1 MKFTPQCLSVAPSP
15 TYLLGPDVEKTK
27 STEVLSP
34 IVQQFEISDPI
45 AKACWYKD
53 GTPIYPKKEV
63 DCESQSS
70 SQASPVQSHDLSFDG
85 RFGCETSGDA
95 QFNVDTKGGVPHHT
109 CTIKNQAFSY
119 IHDTITQLIVF
130 FFGFVQT
137 AEQCHYGDEIGE
149 IADASAQYTVDV
161 KGDLIYFDISHPC

>member
-1 MKFTPQCLSVAPSP
+1 MHTEIIPQCLSVAPSP
-15 TYLLGPDVEKTK
+15 TYLLGPDVKKTK

-70 SQASPVQSHDLSFDG
+70 SQASPFQSHDLSFDG

-109 CTIKNQAFSY
+109 CTIKNQALVTYMTPSPSSLFFSLALSKQQSSV
-119 IHDTITQLIVF
+119 TMVTRLVR
-130 FFGFVQT
+130 
-137 AEQCHYGDEIGE
+137 
-149 IADASAQYTVDV
+149 
-161 KGDLIYFDISHPC
+161 

>member
-1 MKFTPQCLSVAPSP
+1 MPPA

-27 STEVLSP
+27 SAEEHCP

-53 GTPIYPKKEV
+53 GTPIYPKSEA

-70 SQASPVQSHDLSFDG
+70 SQALPLQSHDLSGDE

-95 QFNVDTKGGVPHHT
+95 QSNVDMKGGVPQCT
-109 CTIKNQAFSY
+109 CTIKTKEFSY
-119 IHDTITQLIVF
+119 IHEAITQLIVF
-130 FFGFVQT
+130 SLALPKQQSSV
-137 AEQCHYGDEIGE
+137 
-149 IADASAQYTVDV
+149 SMVMRLV
-161 KGDLIYFDISHPC
+161 R